1 MPFKAEKQRRYMHAN
16 LPEIAKRWERD
27 YASGGIARL
36 GFANGNEVLSPYL
49 NQMPQ
54 NIIQSMRGIPR
65 YGLGVHTTHGYDP
78 AFGMLTSQNR
88 YDKDMLPIGSTE
100 YQYDANKEIPGLRYP
115 GMQQNNMI
123 SNMQRMKPLALDIMT
138 GKYKYGVGPDG
149 KPYQE
154 PRTIADQNKYL
165 GQTFTQR
172 QPVWYNRMFNKVGE
186 GITGIKNRGGALAGN
201 IMGLLSGIPG
211 LGMLLGSMRP
221 DNPYEKFQ
229 KQMFSEMGYQGDP
242 NKDPFG
248 KNIRSLFGNYDVV
261 EQFDKLA
268 GSKLGQKY
276 GYAEAMADGVLT
288 DEEIEAMQ
296 DIDPLTGKP
305 RGLKGWQLNRF
316 KTLFEAKKRAMNWYD
331 RTKRPPGLDTT
342 TGGISKKIF
351 KQPTSTG
358 GGGSPTQ
365 MAKDRIRQRDLSGSN
380 QKSFGPYQDRASSAA
395 ATRSKD
401 LGSMR
406 GGVGRGRSHHFAQ
419 GGIAGL
425 WPR

>member
-65 YGLGVHTTHGYDP
+65 YGLSVHTTHGYDP

-261 EQFDKLA
+261 EQADKFA
-268 GSKLGQKY
+268 ASKLGQKRNF
-276 GYAEAMADGVLT
+276 AEVMADGIIT
-288 DEEIEAMQ
+288 QDE
-296 DIDPLTGKP
+296 IDNY
-305 RGLKGWQLNRF
+305 GLDQMGNFQLNRLR
-316 KTLFEAKKRAMNWYD
+316 TLAAAKKRAMDFYN
-331 RTKRPPGLDTT
+331 RTKRPPGLDMTSQRIIKQPT
-342 TGGISKKIF
+342 TGG
-351 KQPTSTG
+351 G
-358 GGGSPTQ
+358 ASPIQ
-365 MAKDRIRQRDLSGSN
+365 MAKDRIRQRDLSGGN
-380 QKSFGPYQDRASSAA
+380 QKNFGPYQDRASSAA

-419 GGIAGL
+419 GGLASL
-425 WPR
+425 WQR

>member
-1 MPFKAEKQRRYMHAN
+1 
-16 LPEIAKRWERD
+16 
-27 YASGGIARL
+27 
-36 GFANGNEVLSPYL
+36 
-49 NQMPQ
+49 
-54 NIIQSMRGIPR
+54 
-65 YGLGVHTTHGYDP
+65 
-78 AFGMLTSQNR
+78 
-88 YDKDMLPIGSTE
+88 
-100 YQYDANKEIPGLRYP
+100 
-115 GMQQNNMI
+115 MQQNNMI

-261 EQFDKLA
+261 EQADKFA
-268 GSKLGQKY
+268 ASKLGQKRNF
-276 GYAEAMADGVLT
+276 AEVMADGIIT
-288 DEEIEAMQ
+288 QDE
-296 DIDPLTGKP
+296 IDNY
-305 RGLKGWQLNRF
+305 GLDQMGNFQLNRLR
-316 KTLFEAKKRAMNWYD
+316 TLAAAKKRAMDFYN
-331 RTKRPPGLDTT
+331 RTKRPPGLDMTSQRIIKQPT
-342 TGGISKKIF
+342 TGG
-351 KQPTSTG
+351 G
-358 GGGSPTQ
+358 ASPIQ
-365 MAKDRIRQRDLSGSN
+365 MAKDRIRQRDLSGGN
-380 QKSFGPYQDRASSAA
+380 QKNFGPYQDRASSAA